1 MTVSQRIR
9 DAMAGG
15 SWIRRMFEEGIALK
29 QQYGEENVFDLTLG
43 NPVVEPPVA
52 FKEELRRWVHA
63 SEPGMHRYMPNAGYP
78 ETRTAVASALSHET
92 GLDIESDHVLMTVGA
107 AGGLNVVLKTVLNPG
122 DEVIV
127 WAPYF
132 VEYLFYIDNHGGVSR
147 IVETDEGFA
156 PSLEA
161 LEENLTRRT
170 RAVIVNSPNN
180 PTGVLYPADL
190 LTKMGEVLS
199 RKEGEFGSRI
209 YLISDEPY
217 RKIIYDGLTYPFV
230 FHHYPRS
237 IVVSSH
243 SKDLAVPGER
253 IGYVA
258 IGPQVEDAE
267 GVMDGLVFCNR
278 TLGFVNAP
286 ALMQH
291 VVTGLQEATV
301 DVADYQRKRDFLHTA
316 LTDMG
321 YSVVRPQGAFYMFP
335 RSPVPDEMDFIGE
348 LRKHNV
354 LAVPGRGFGRS
365 GHVRISY
372 CVEDRTIEGS
382 LEGFR
387 EVARHYGLP
396 NRSTAT
402 RPARRSPSAGRNQ
415 AAGR

>member
-1 MTVSQRIR
+1 MAISERIR

-43 NPVVEPPVA
+43 NPVVEPPTA
-52 FKEELRRWVHA
+52 FKEELRRWVEVSA
-63 SEPGMHRYMPNAGYP
+63 PGMHRYMPNAGYP
-78 ETRTAVASALSHET
+78 ETRAAVARALSTET
-92 GLDIESDHVLMTVGA
+92 GLTVGAEQILMTVGA
-107 AGGLNVVLKTVLNPG
+107 AGALNVVLKAILNPG

-132 VEYLFYIDNHGGVSR
+132 VEYLFYVDNHGGIAR
-147 IVETDEGFA
+147 IAETDEGFLPTVA
-156 PSLEA
+156 A

-180 PTGVLYPADL
+180 PTGVLYPAEL
-190 LTKMGEVLS
+190 LARIGEALS
-199 RKEGEFGSRI
+199 RKEVEWDSRI

-217 RKIIYDGLTYPFV
+217 RKLIYDGLTYPFV

-253 IGYVA
+253 IGYIA
-258 IGPQVEDAE
+258 ISPQLDDGAE
-267 GVMDGLVFCNR
+267 VMDGLVFCNR

-291 VVTGLQEATV
+291 VVAGLQEATV
-301 DVADYQRKRDFLHTA
+301 DVADYQRKRDFLHAA
-316 LTDMG
+316 LTEMG

-335 RSPVPDEMDFIGE
+335 RSPVPDEMDFVGE

-365 GHVRISY
+365 GYVRISY
-372 CVEDRTIEGS
+372 CVEDRTLEGS
-382 LEGFR
+382 LRGFR
-387 EVARHYGLP
+387 EAARHYGLS
-396 NRSTAT
+396 NQSGETGQGN
-402 RPARRSPSAGRNQ
+402 RSPSAAQ
-415 AAGR
+415 T

>member
-1 MTVSQRIR
+1 VAVSERIR
-9 DAMAGG
+9 NAMAGG

-52 FKEELRRWVHA
+52 FKEELRRWVDA
-63 SEPGMHRYMPNAGYP
+63 SGPGMHRYMPNAGYP
-78 ETRTAVASALSHET
+78 ETRTAVAQALSAET
-92 GLDIESDHVLMTVGA
+92 GLAIGAEHVLMTVGA
-107 AGGLNVVLKTVLNPG
+107 AGGLNVVLKTILNPG

-147 IVETDEGFA
+147 IAETDEGFL
-156 PSLEA
+156 PGIDA

-170 RAVIVNSPNN
+170 RAVIINSPNN

-190 LTKMGEVLS
+190 LASIGEVLS
-199 RKEGEFGSRI
+199 KKEGELGSQI

-217 RKIIYDGLTYPFV
+217 RKLIYDGLTYPFV

-258 IGPQVEDAE
+258 ISPQVDNGEE
-267 GVMDGLVFCNR
+267 LMDGLVFCNR

-291 VVTGLQEATV
+291 VVAGLQKATV
-301 DVADYQRKRDFLHTA
+301 DVADYQRKRDFLHAA
-316 LTDMG
+316 LTEMG

-335 RSPVPDEMDFIGE
+335 KSPVPDEMDFLSE

-354 LAVPGRGFGRS
+354 LAVPGKGFGRS
-365 GHVRISY
+365 GYVRISY

-382 LEGFR
+382 LRGFR

-396 NRSTAT
+396 NWNTAT
-402 RPARRSPSAGRNQ
+402 GPAKHSPSAAQ
-415 AAGR
+415 T

>member
-1 MTVSQRIR
+1 LAISQRIR
-9 DAMAGG
+9 NAMAGG

-52 FKEELRRWVHA
+52 FKEELRRWVDA

-78 ETRTAVASALSHET
+78 ETRAAVAQALSHEA
-92 GLDIESDHVLMTVGA
+92 GLDIGSDHILMTVGA
-107 AGGLNVVLKTVLNPG
+107 AGGLNVVLKTILNPG

-147 IVETDEGFA
+147 VAETDEGFL
-156 PSLEA
+156 PSIDA

-180 PTGVLYPADL
+180 PTGVVYSPDL
-190 LTKMGEVLS
+190 LGKMGELLS
-199 RKEGEFGSRI
+199 RKEGEFGSQV

-237 IVVSSH
+237 VVVSSH

-258 IGPQVEDAE
+258 IGPQVEDAQD
-267 GVMDGLVFCNR
+267 VMDGLVFCNR

-291 VVTGLQEATV
+291 VVAGLQEATV

-316 LTDMG
+316 LTAMG

-354 LAVPGRGFGRS
+354 LAVPGKGFGRN
-365 GHVRISY
+365 GYVRISY

-387 EVARHYGLP
+387 EVARHYGLL

-402 RPARRSPSAGRNQ
+402 GPARRSPPAGRS
-415 AAGR
+415 